1 MYTDMKVEVKLCG
14 GEQRAWGWVKTER
27 VERSEGTERVG
38 RVKKDHRKDIGG
50 LSWTR

>member
-38 RVKKDHRKDIGG
+38 RVREQ
-50 LSWTR
+50 RE